1 MWGGF
6 QAYLPTMY
14 LQTAK
19 EGFKNIARIRNLH
32 NLNQYLLRILH
43 KLNNSLVDI
52 FLRCPII
59 T

>member
-1 MWGGF
+1 MRGGF

-14 LQTAK
+14 LQTVK

-32 NLNQYLLRILH
+32 HLNQYLLRILH

-52 FLRCPII
+52 FL
-59 T
+59 